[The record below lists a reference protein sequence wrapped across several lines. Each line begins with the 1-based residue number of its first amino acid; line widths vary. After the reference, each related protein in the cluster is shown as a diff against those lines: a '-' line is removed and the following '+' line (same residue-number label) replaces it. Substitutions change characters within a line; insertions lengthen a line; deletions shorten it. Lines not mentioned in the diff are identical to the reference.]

1 LAFLYS
7 SDIYSQARRR
17 VVVAG
22 AIKRRKK
29 GEGEIVKRILRGYAY
44 LDQGRAKFNNSHAIG
59 KTW

>member
-1 LAFLYS
+1 MCVYYLAFLYS

-29 GEGEIVKRILRGYAY
+29 GGEGKIVKRIPRG
-44 LDQGRAKFNNSHAIG
+44 
-59 KTW
+59 